1 MATTDRSEPPVRF
14 LLTCPARTG
23 STMLNW
29 FLRSHPDLCVHGE
42 VLAPSGHMN
51 LYGIDHRARSPLEG
65 VLRTIRDRDPVV
77 FLRDFVWQ
85 AGDRAGVG
93 FKGKYEELLRPE
105 YAGVLEYIRG
115 ETGIRILHLWRE
127 NLLERYLSQYLA
139 VNVYGMYNVVQGGQ
153 PPSQKVVSLPPED
166 CEADFQR
173 TERRRAKFRSLLGSH
188 PVLELT
194 YEDLLASQG
203 PTLRA
208 VQQFLGVEERTLE
221 TKTLRIRTRTLRAT
235 IKNYDELAD
244 AFRDTPYGRFFIE

>member
-1 MATTDRSEPPVRF
+1 MATVDRPELPVRF
-14 LLTCPARTG
+14 LVTCPARTG

-29 FLRSHPDLCVHGE
+29 FLRSHPELCVHGE
-42 VLAPSGHMN
+42 VLAPSGQMN
-51 LYGIDHRARSPLEG
+51 LFGIDYRVGPPLEG
-65 VLRTIRDRDPVV
+65 VLRTIRDRDPAA

-85 AGDRAGVG
+85 AGERAGVG

-105 YAGVLEYIRG
+105 YAGVLDYIHG
-115 ETGIRILHLWRE
+115 ETRIRVLHLWRE

-153 PPSQKVVSLPPED
+153 SPSQTVVSLSPED

-173 TERRRAKFRSLLGSH
+173 TERRRAKFRSLFGSH

-203 PTLRA
+203 PTLGA
-208 VQQFLGVEERTLE
+208 VQQFLGVEERPLE
-221 TKTLRIRTRTLRAT
+221 TKTLRMRTRPLRAT
-235 IKNYDELAD
+235 IHNYDELAD